1 MPTIK
6 ASGQRGCEE
15 QILRW
20 GRRTPRS
27 LGWWGALA
35 PGGTLMVG
43 GTEMLANAAALG
55 LQTKAISFYAKRT
68 TSKLE
73 VGRYVAS

>member
-1 MPTIK
+1 
-6 ASGQRGCEE
+6 
-15 QILRW
+15 
-20 GRRTPRS
+20 
-27 LGWWGALA
+27 
-35 PGGTLMVG
+35 MVG